1 MIDRITNSETKQ
13 DKIVFPSDLNNNSTL
28 FGGLAMKWM
37 DEVAYITAIRFTKR
51 KMVTVSV
58 EKIQFLLP
66 IKTGEIIEIIGK
78 IIKVGYVKLEIL
90 VNINIEDLNSDQKQK
105 AVSATFIFASVDEL
119 NKPIAIENCDEN
131 RNSEKDR

>member
-28 FGGLAMKWM
+28 FGGMAMQWM
-37 DEVAYITAIRFTKR
+37 DEVAYITAIRFTKN

-66 IKTGEIIEIIGK
+66 IKTGAIIEIIGK
-78 IIKVGYVKLEIL
+78 VVKVGYVKLE
-90 VNINIEDLNSDQKQK
+90 VHVEINIEGIISDQKQK
-105 AVSATFIFASVDEL
+105 AVSALFTFAAIDEL
-119 NKPIAIENCDEN
+119 NKPIAIENFAKNQTWEE
-131 RNSEKDR
+131 R

>member
-119 NKPIAIENCDEN
+119 NKPIAIENFDEN
-131 RNSEKDR
+131 RNSEKYR